1 MATLV
6 HGGLAPTDISSAFM
20 QHSDAPQSVKPVTI
34 MTTSNAPTAWR
45 WQSTIEPNANNFDW
59 KFGAAVSIYER
70 TIAIGPARDWDLG
83 IDQTGVHIYTL
94 AGQHWRCGCI
104 NEFTV
109 QSSCK
114 IFMLF
119 RSFIVGENH
128 CLATLMQRV
137 RDCHSCHPKTKHQ
150 CCLLYTQ
157 RKPACRVKSA
167 MKIATAVA
175 TQMPEMIQ
183 NRMMTVVSGQP
194 LNSK

>member
-1 MATLV
+1 
-6 HGGLAPTDISSAFM
+6 M
-20 QHSDAPQSVKPVTI
+20 QHCRRHERCCRFTVGASDAEHRSWSANPKFLNVVSQLQFRRDSQTHLFGSCHYMMAFRNSGCRCK
-34 MTTSNAPTAWR
+34 TSDAF
-45 WQSTIEPNANNFDW
+45 QSTDHCRLV
-59 KFGAAVSIYER
+59 GR
-70 TIAIGPARDWDLG
+70 
-83 IDQTGVHIYTL
+83 
-94 AGQHWRCGCI
+94 I
-104 NEFTV
+104 NKFTV

-128 CLATLMQRV
+128 CLATLMQCV

-167 MKIATAVA
+167 IKIATAVA

-183 NRMMTVVSGQP
+183 NRMITVVSGQP